1 MAQTTAVSTPQNS
14 NQRAYIAL
22 IIGVTAVSLAAI
34 FIRLAQGVDIPSIVI
49 ASGRLIVAAVILT
62 PLVLRNSTY
71 KQQIRQLESFEL
83 LIIGISGFFL
93 AIHFWSWVTSLEH
106 TSVLISVVLVTTTP
120 IWVAILEIFFLKAR
134 LTQLIFLGLV
144 VALMGSLVIGVGGE
158 ESANTSGNNIL
169 GAGLSAIG
177 AMTVAVYLI
186 IGRRLRPKL
195 ALIPYIWMVYGFAA
209 IVLSIVLILSGTSIT
224 GYDTEGYIWILAM
237 GLIPQLIGHSSLN
250 YALAYLPATFISVAS
265 QVEPV
270 GSAIIAAVVFS
281 EIPGIAQ
288 LIGSAIILAGVT
300 LASLGQ
306 AQLTNSKVKPETQSD

>member
-1 MAQTTAVSTPQNS
+1 MAQTTTISTSQNS

-34 FIRLAQGVDIPSIVI
+34 FIRLAQGADIPSLVI
-49 ASGRLIVAAVILT
+49 ASGRLIVAALILT
-62 PLVLRNSTY
+62 PLVLRNNTY
-71 KQQIRQLESFEL
+71 KQQIRQLASVEFFFIS
-83 LIIGISGFFL
+83 ISGFFL
-93 AIHFWSWVTSLEH
+93 AMHFWSWVSSLEH

-134 LTQLIFLGLV
+134 LTQLIFIGLI
-144 VALMGSLVIGVGGE
+144 VALMGSLVIGIGGE

-169 GAGLSAIG
+169 GASLSAIG

-209 IVLSIVLILSGTSIT
+209 IVLSIILVISGTSIT
-224 GYDTEGYIWILAM
+224 GYNIEGYIWIIAM

-250 YALAYLPATFISVAS
+250 YALAYLPATFISISTQA
-265 QVEPV
+265 EPI
-270 GSAIIAAVVFS
+270 GSAIIAAIIFS
-281 EIPGIAQ
+281 EIPGLAQ

-306 AQLTNSKVKPETQSD
+306 AQINNKKTKSKA